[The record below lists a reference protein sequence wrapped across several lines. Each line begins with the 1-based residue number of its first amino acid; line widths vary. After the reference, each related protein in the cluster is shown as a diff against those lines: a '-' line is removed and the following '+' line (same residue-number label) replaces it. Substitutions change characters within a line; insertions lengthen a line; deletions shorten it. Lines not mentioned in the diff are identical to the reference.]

1 LKQNWKNKIMK
12 ITPREKKFIVVGA
25 AAVAA
30 VSIFYLITSLLP
42 NRESLAQEVALKK
55 RMLLRERE
63 TLSNEETYRNRVE
76 QYRKHLEEDKARLFP
91 GDNPN
96 VAGANLQKLLMDLAD
111 QCGVEITRKNA
122 LPEKKIQDVLTKV
135 SVSIETNCDLEQL
148 VHFLTAIENYDKFM
162 NIEEFQ
168 IASFQNPRSHQIRP
182 TLTVVGY
189 ISSQGSEPNEKS
201 RNAGAA
207 ASRPAAAV
215 AEQPG
220 K

>member
-1 LKQNWKNKIMK
+1 MK
-12 ITPREKKFIVVGA
+12 ITAREKKFIVVGA
-25 AAVAA
+25 AAVAG
-30 VSIFYLITSLLP
+30 VLIFYLITSLLP

-63 TLSNEETYRNRVE
+63 TLTQEETYRNRVE
-76 QYRKHLEEDKARLFP
+76 QYAKHLEEDKARLLP

-96 VAGANLQKLLMDLAD
+96 VAGAELQKLLMDLAD
-111 QCGVEITRKNA
+111 QCKVEILRKNA
-122 LPEKKIQDVLTKV
+122 LPEKKIKDILTKV

-148 VHFLTAIENYDKFM
+148 VHFLTAIENYDKFL

-168 IASFQNPRSHQIRP
+168 INSFQNPKLHQIRP

-189 ISSQGSEPNEKS
+189 ISSQGTAPNEKP

-207 ASRPAAAV
+207 AGRPAAAP
-215 AEQPG
+215 AERPG
-220 K
+220 E